1 MLNINAF
8 DALKNIK
15 IKHANGDQKNN
26 PQSISIQFYRDQ
38 EIIAE
43 SMNQNPMN

>member
-1 MLNINAF
+1 MLDINAF

-26 PQSISIQFYRDQ
+26 PQSIINSILQRQ
-38 EIIAE
+38 EIVAE
-43 SMNQNPMN
+43 SMNQNPIN